1 MTEPVRLD
9 KWLWAARFF
18 KTRRLAT
25 DAANGGKITVNGER
39 AKPARAIHVGD
50 RLEIRRGPYKYHITI
65 TALSAKRGAASVA
78 SGLYLE
84 SDESQQARNMLR
96 ETLRSRAQ
104 QVLYDPGRP
113 SGRDRRSL
121 RRMKRQ
127 QEDS

>member
-18 KTRRLAT
+18 RTRRLAT

-50 RLEIRRGPYKYHITI
+50 RLEIHRGPFRYHITV

-78 SGLYLE
+78 SGLYQE
-84 SDESQQARNMLR
+84 NDESQQERNTLR
-96 ETLRSRAQ
+96 ETLRARAQ

-113 SGRDRRSL
+113 SGRDRRVL
-121 RRMKRQ
+121 RRMKRRQ
-127 QEDS
+127 GDN